1 MLRLDFLW
9 GWMRAADFEFVWGW
23 YNTDSCGL
31 AGVWVGLCVLVLGL
45 LLLCLGLMWG
55 LLDCLRSDSLVAYD
69 AGLSFIVGWA
79 LILLFCW
86 VPGFV
91 LVLFRGFGVWCPL
104 CTPRF
109 CWVLLVR
116 VRVFLGIE
124 VAGCYYYDLV
134 LPVLVVILRFGW
146 VGWVVAVR
154 CVCCLCRLV
163 WVFVCVDMFDVAL
176 RVVEFDLAVLLL
188 RIVGG
193 WSAW

>member
-1 MLRLDFLW
+1 M
-9 GWMRAADFEFVWGW
+9 
-23 YNTDSCGL
+23 
-31 AGVWVGLCVLVLGL
+31 AGVWFGL
-45 LLLCLGLMWG
+45 LCFGFGFVIVVSWVDVG

-69 AGLSFIVGWA
+69 AGLSLIVGWA

-124 VAGCYYYDLV
+124 FAGCYYYDLV
-134 LPVLVVILRFGW
+134 LSVLVVILRFGW
-146 VGWVVAVR
+146 VGWLVAVR

-176 RVVEFDLAVLLL
+176 RVVEFDLAVLL
-188 RIVGG
+188 RIGGG